1 MRFDTLQLL
10 RCPFCGSK
18 VELNGGV
25 FHRIDAAG
33 EIRDALLACRCCEFL
48 VSDGIA
54 VMTLWPEAEVARQA
68 IAEERPAD
76 ALRAMLNFAPHAPSA
91 QLIGPE
97 GEPEGTYQAI
107 AEGVG
112 EQFEGG
118 YFVYRFSDPTFV
130 VADAVVRSVAQ
141 GALDE
146 HSRAIDICGGSGHL
160 TRSLAAVSRLPPVVT
175 DISFIK
181 LWLARHFTA
190 PGAEAVLADAEVP
203 LPFATGAFRVVV
215 CNDAFHYIWHKALL
229 AREMAR
235 ITDSRGVTAITH
247 THNAETWTPSQG
259 TALHADHYR
268 ALFEHVDARVYSEQL
283 ALPDAIGGRIELGR
297 HDSEAALAADQ
308 AFFVVAPRDPGMYR
322 EYTVPSPGTVC
333 GELRI
338 SPLYDVVMSDG
349 NAALTLRYPSQDYE
363 EEYAASRTYLPDTIR
378 IGHDTLMAMRDKRLT
393 ADVEDLIRRRVVV
406 DLPPN
411 YLNPRP

>member
-1 MRFDTLQLL
+1 MRFETLQLL

-18 VELNGGV
+18 VELNAGA
-25 FHRIDAAG
+25 FHRLTDGG

-54 VMTLWPEAEVARQA
+54 VMTLWPEAEVARAA
-68 IAEERPAD
+68 IADKRPAD
-76 ALRAMLNFAPHAPSA
+76 ALRAMLNFSENAPASR
-91 QLIGPE
+91 LIDPE
-97 GEPEGTYQAI
+97 GEPLGSYRSI

-130 VADAVVRSVAQ
+130 VADAVVRSVAS
-141 GALDE
+141 AVLDP
-146 HSRAIDICGGSGHL
+146 HARAVDLCGGSGHL
-160 TRSLAAVSRLPPVVT
+160 TRSLASVSPRPPVVT

-190 PGAEAVLADAEVP
+190 PAADAVLADAEVP
-203 LPFATGAFRVVV
+203 LPFASGAFRFAI

-247 THNAETWTPSQG
+247 THNCETWTPSQG
-259 TALHADHYR
+259 TALRADHYR
-268 ALFEHVDARVYSEQL
+268 ELFEHVEARVYSEQL
-283 ALPDAIGGRIELGR
+283 ALPDVVGGRLDLAR

-308 AFFVVAPRDPGMYR
+308 AFFVLAPGDARVLRQYD
-322 EYTVPSPGTVC
+322 VPSPQAVR
-333 GELRI
+333 GELNF
-338 SPLYDVVMSDG
+338 SPLYDVSLANG
-349 NAALTLRYPSQDYE
+349 HAALTLRYPSQDYE
-363 EEYAASRTYLPDTIR
+363 DEYTASRTYLPETLQV
-378 IGHDTLMAMRDKRLT
+378 GHETLAAMHDGRLT
-393 ADVEDLIRRRVVV
+393 ADVEDLMRRRVVV

-411 YLNPRP
+411 YL